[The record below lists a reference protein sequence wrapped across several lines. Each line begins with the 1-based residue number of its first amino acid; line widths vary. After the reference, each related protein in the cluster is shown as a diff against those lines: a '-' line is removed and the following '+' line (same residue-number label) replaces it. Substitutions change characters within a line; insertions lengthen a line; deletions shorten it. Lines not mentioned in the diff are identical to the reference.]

1 MVDSAK
7 VLLVDDRESNLRVLE
22 AALAPLG
29 VPVVCAGNGDDALK
43 IALRGGVGVIL
54 LDVRMPGISGLEVA
68 DYLLRLDQTR
78 DIPIVLVTGIGTSA
92 LAQTA
97 IELGVADLLVKPVDP
112 WVLRVKVSYL
122 LNAGHRDGH
131 RRAADRQGPVPRP

>member
-1 MVDSAK
+1 MADSSK

-22 AALAPLG
+22 AALAPLD
-29 VPVVCAGNGDDALK
+29 VPMVTATNGDDAMK
-43 IALRGGVGVIL
+43 IALRGGIGVIL

-78 DIPIVLVTGIGTSA
+78 DIPIILVTGIGTSA
-92 LAQTA
+92 LAKTA

-122 LNAGHRDGH
+122 LKAAG
-131 RRAADRQGPVPRP
+131 RRTADVG